1 MVVKCISM
9 MITTTASRKIAFKAA
24 NTSEIAFETQSAFVA
39 RGVGGKAFFLINFEF
54 KNKIK

>member
-1 MVVKCISM
+1 M